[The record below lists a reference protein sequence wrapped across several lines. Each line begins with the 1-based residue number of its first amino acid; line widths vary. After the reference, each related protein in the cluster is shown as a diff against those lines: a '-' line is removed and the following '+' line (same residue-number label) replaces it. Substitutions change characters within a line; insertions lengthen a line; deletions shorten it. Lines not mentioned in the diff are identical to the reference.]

1 MAKTA
6 TQGGV
11 KNYLGNQ
18 KTVSAIPIKWKSAP
32 NHPETEL
39 AYITKAEKNL
49 LLKKDL
55 HNSLNGKPNRGPGG
69 IMSLNGWG
77 DSDGQ
82 GGTDTSGGN
91 AGAEGGQ
98 GDGSGG
104 YNSND
109 NNANPGDQDTF
120 NPETGNQG
128 TGGTTIGSINEDKNE
143 GSDKPPVTKPKP
155 KPKPKPPSF
164 NIHTDTNTKPP
175 TTTIGGVEYPVLDTN
190 KKEREEAQ
198 KIADAIEKQK
208 AEEFYNATPKYPKY
222 TPTVLKF
229 LGNLNRKPNREFFY
243 NNVLRAGKI
252 PGLDYSVDDLEEAY
266 RDYMDNRMAG
276 KTDAYGNPTAG
287 FSYGNNGKIIGNF
300 MGDNDGGITNI
311 YTSPDDTTTDDDDDD
326 TTDDENQFTYRFGN
340 PNANEALDV
349 TLGRY
354 FNQGGRVPRN
364 MGGIMNAVPRQGYF
378 LGKIVKGVK
387 KAVGSVADAAGKVL
401 KSDFGKAAV
410 MALGGYY
417 LGGGT
422 ALGGAK
428 MFGNTGFG
436 SAGFLSNLGRMRG
449 SLLGQAGSRVSD
461 PRGFIPY
468 KEGILTKLGLTQGGG
483 SFMPTLKGAL
493 AASPLLA
500 FTDLAKAPANEDI
513 GMGER
518 GGSLIDPLTG
528 QEAVPAEMRA
538 SLNDALDNADGDP
551 AKIKQI
557 TDAYAFLI
565 PDERL
570 GTYLP
575 YRNYGVKDGGRIGR
589 AEGGL
594 MDLGG
599 MEKDYRAEGGFVPIG
614 REEKADDVP
623 ARLSVNEF
631 VFTADAVRNAGGG
644 DIDRGAEVMENMM
657 KNLENGGRVSEESQ
671 GNTGAQDM
679 FSVSER
685 IGEVI

>member
-300 MGDNDGGITNI
+300 I
-311 YTSPDDTTTDDDDDD
+311 
-326 TTDDENQFTYRFGN
+326 
-340 PNANEALDV
+340 
-349 TLGRY
+349 
-354 FNQGGRVPRN
+354 
-364 MGGIMNAVPRQGYF
+364 
-378 LGKIVKGVK
+378 VK
-387 KAVGSVADAAGKVL
+387 KAIS
-401 KSDFGKAAV
+401 
-410 MALGGYY
+410 
-417 LGGGT
+417 
-422 ALGGAK
+422 
-428 MFGNTGFG
+428 
-436 SAGFLSNLGRMRG
+436 
-449 SLLGQAGSRVSD
+449 
-461 PRGFIPY
+461 I
-468 KEGILTKLGLTQGGG
+468 KL
-483 SFMPTLKGAL
+483 
-493 AASPLLA
+493 
-500 FTDLAKAPANEDI
+500 
-513 GMGER
+513 
-518 GGSLIDPLTG
+518 
-528 QEAVPAEMRA
+528 
-538 SLNDALDNADGDP
+538 
-551 AKIKQI
+551 
-557 TDAYAFLI
+557 
-565 PDERL
+565 
-570 GTYLP
+570 
-575 YRNYGVKDGGRIGR
+575 
-589 AEGGL
+589 
-594 MDLGG
+594 
-599 MEKDYRAEGGFVPIG
+599 
-614 REEKADDVP
+614 
-623 ARLSVNEF
+623 
-631 VFTADAVRNAGGG
+631 
-644 DIDRGAEVMENMM
+644 
-657 KNLENGGRVSEESQ
+657 
-671 GNTGAQDM
+671 
-679 FSVSER
+679 
-685 IGEVI
+685 